1 MGLFPPLFL
10 YFTLDNTTQT
20 LLVKLN
26 ELTSA
31 KPYKAFL
38 YDCDGT
44 LADNMG
50 AHKAAYRD
58 IAEKHGIALDLA
70 LIDELAGWP
79 TVLVAE
85 EISKRYGISFDP
97 VAFAEAKSARFIDH
111 YLSSTQPIS
120 FVVEHLK
127 QNSPHVGIAVVSG
140 GRRSTVSKTLEVL
153 DIGSYLDVIVCAGE
167 TPRGKPHPDPF
178 LKAATLLGVE
188 PSECVVF
195 EDGQPGVDGAIAA
208 GMDWIRVDQLAK
220 N

>member
-1 MGLFPPLFL
+1 
-10 YFTLDNTTQT
+10 
-20 LLVKLN
+20 
-26 ELTSA
+26 
-31 KPYKAFL
+31 
-38 YDCDGT
+38 
-44 LADNMG
+44 
-50 AHKAAYRD
+50 
-58 IAEKHGIALDLA
+58 
-70 LIDELAGWP
+70 
-79 TVLVAE
+79 
-85 EISKRYGISFDP
+85 
-97 VAFAEAKSARFIDH
+97 
-111 YLSSTQPIS
+111 
-120 FVVEHLK
+120 
-127 QNSPHVGIAVVSG
+127 VVSG